1 MPVSPLRFRLLFP
14 RMSVMLGHETDRP
27 MGPEKSIPAVSP
39 SLHVLVVDDELNIRK
54 TLAVCLETEGHE
66 VIGVSNFQDARTEA
80 SRRSFDLAFVDLRLG
95 TDDGLDLIP
104 LLLAATPWLKIIVI
118 TAYASIDTAV
128 EAMRRGATDYIPK
141 PFTPAQ
147 INLAVRKVFEV
158 RSLEQKV
165 AALQED
171 LGRQHPEVDFS
182 STSPEMQ
189 RAVNL
194 ARQASASEATILLLG
209 ESGTG
214 KTVLA
219 RAVHSWSGRAAKPF
233 SIVSCPSLAAELL
246 ESELFGHV
254 KGAFT
259 GAVRD
264 NPGRIAVSDGG
275 TLLLDEVSDLP
286 LPLQP
291 KLLRF
296 IQDRE
301 YERIGDTVTRK
312 ADVRLIAAT
321 NAKLEDAVREGRF
334 REDLYY
340 RINVIPVEL
349 PPLRERPGDIV
360 ALAERLLAFHA
371 RTNHRSFLGFEDAA
385 LRALTAYGWPGNV
398 RELSNTIE
406 RATILCRADRVG
418 PDCLPTNL
426 IPGEP
431 TVKVGDPVSLEKIEE
446 AHVRRVLAGTQSLQ
460 EAAGILGIDQATL
473 WRRRKKYGL

>member
-1 MPVSPLRFRLLFP
+1 
-14 RMSVMLGHETDRP
+14 ML
-27 MGPEKSIPAVSP
+27 S
-39 SLHVLVVDDELNIRK
+39 
-54 TLAVCLETEGHE
+54 VCLETEGHE
-66 VIGVSNFQDARTEA
+66 VVAVSNFQDALAEA
-80 SRRSFDLAFVDLRLG
+80 SRRSFELAFVDLRLG

-104 LLLAATPWLKIIVI
+104 ALLAATPWLKIIVV
-118 TAYASIDTAV
+118 TAYASVDTAV

-147 INLAVRKVFEV
+147 ITMAVRKVFAV
-158 RSLEQKV
+158 RALEKKV

-171 LGRQHPEVDFS
+171 LGREHPEIDFS
-182 STSPEMQ
+182 SSSPAMQ
-189 RAVNL
+189 KAVAL
-194 ARQASASEATILLLG
+194 ARQAAAAEATILLRG

-219 RAVHSWSGRAAKPF
+219 RAIHSWSGRSAEPF
-233 SIVSCPSLAAELL
+233 SLVSCPSFPPELL

-264 NPGRIAVSDGG
+264 NPGRIAASEGG
-275 TLLLDEVSDLP
+275 TLLLDEIGDLP

-296 IQDRE
+296 VQEKE
-301 YERIGDTVTRK
+301 YERIGESLTRK

-321 NAKLEDAVREGRF
+321 NANLEDAVKEGRF

-340 RINVIPVEL
+340 RLNVIPIEI
-349 PPLRERPGDIV
+349 PPLRERAGDIV
-360 ALAERLLAFHA
+360 ALAERLLAFHG
-371 RTNHRSFLGFEDAA
+371 RNNHRPSLGFRDDALSA
-385 LRALTAYGWPGNV
+385 LSLYRWPGNV

-406 RATILCRADRVG
+406 RAAILCAGDRIG
-418 PDCLPTNL
+418 SECLPASL
-426 IPGEP
+426 VPGG
-431 TVKVGDPVSLEKIEE
+431 TSVKVGDAVSLETIEE
-446 AHVRRVLAGTQSLQ
+446 QHIRRVLASTKSLQ